1 MHKYYRT
8 VSCFCFCIHD
18 PVVLVV
24 VCLTVVL
31 VEVSLQNMIVTS
43 ISNSK
48 IVKLNISF
56 VTLRQKQLL

>member
-1 MHKYYRT
+1 MF
-8 VSCFCFCIHD
+8 VEMLIFGFCVYI